1 MQRLAELRKIR
12 KLTQDQL
19 SKKLHVDQTTISAY
33 ENGRGQPDI
42 DKLRQLCKILHVSA
56 DYLIGLSDF
65 INPEVDSP
73 NYIPVYRSLID
84 GFGQGK
90 PLCYE
95 SIPMSLIT
103 KERSFL
109 GMQISDDH
117 MLPLYLP
124 GDIILIDKSAPLTA
138 VCMFYL
144 PLSRTVKR
152 KTSCGGITVHRP
164 ALSCRLPIPILNHCA
179 LVMRTAKSTV
189 YPLLDRCFRS
199 SGVPSCRIDV
209 RTAIRYPVSPRLPF
223 VKGRKK
229 NADYCKFTLDF

>member
-1 MQRLAELRKIR
+1 MQRLAELCKMR

-73 NYIPVYRSLID
+73 NCIPVYRSLID

-103 KERSFL
+103 KDRSFL
-109 GMQISDDH
+109 GIQISDDH

-124 GDIILIDKSAPLTA
+124 GDIILVDKSAPFNSGMYVLFTIESDGERKNVLRRYYSTPA
-138 VCMFYL
+138 GIVLQAANPDIEPLCFDHADCKKHRISPVGPVFQLIRRTEL
-144 PLSRTVKR
+144 P
-152 KTSCGGITVHRP
+152 
-164 ALSCRLPIPILNHCA
+164 
-179 LVMRTAKSTV
+179 
-189 YPLLDRCFRS
+189 Y
-199 SGVPSCRIDV
+199 
-209 RTAIRYPVSPRLPF
+209 
-223 VKGRKK
+223 
-229 NADYCKFTLDF
+229 

>member
-1 MQRLAELRKIR
+1 MQRLAELRKMR

-124 GDIILIDKSAPLTA
+124 GDIILIDKSAP
-138 VCMFYL
+138 F
-144 PLSRTVKR
+144 
-152 KTSCGGITVHRP
+152 
-164 ALSCRLPIPILNHCA
+164 N
-179 LVMRTAKSTV
+179 
-189 YPLLDRCFRS
+189 
-199 SGVPSCRIDV
+199 SGMYVLFTIESD
-209 RTAIRYPVSPRLPF
+209 
-223 VKGRKK
+223 GEKK
-229 NADYCKFTLDF
+229 NVLRRYYSTPAGIILQAANPGIEPLCFGHADCKKHRTSPVGPVFQIIRRTELPY

>member
-1 MQRLAELRKIR
+1 MRGDVKLQRLAELRKMR

-124 GDIILIDKSAPLTA
+124 GDIILIDKSAP
-138 VCMFYL
+138 F
-144 PLSRTVKR
+144 
-152 KTSCGGITVHRP
+152 
-164 ALSCRLPIPILNHCA
+164 N
-179 LVMRTAKSTV
+179 
-189 YPLLDRCFRS
+189 
-199 SGVPSCRIDV
+199 SGMYVLFTIESD
-209 RTAIRYPVSPRLPF
+209 
-223 VKGRKK
+223 GEKK
-229 NADYCKFTLDF
+229 NVLRRYYSTPAGIILQAANPGIEPLCFGHADCKKHRISPVGPVFQIIRCTELPY